1 VFTYKFDSDGLLV
14 KHKARICVR
23 GDLQKMSTEE
33 KYSATL
39 AVRTA
44 RAIFALA
51 AAFDLDTAQFD
62 AVNAF
67 LNSLLDEE
75 VYVEMPPGLFPAG
88 RRLRCWKLLRAL
100 YGLRKSP
107 RLWQQEASRVLI
119 SLGFKVVQ
127 EDICL
132 FVADGIIIIFYV
144 DDIIIFNH
152 PSLRQQAADVAR
164 RLNETWELRSMGEAQ
179 WFFGIRIVRDRQQG
193 ALWLCQDT
201 YISTMANKYHLT
213 RERRLE
219 VPPVSIANLKPYT
232 ETATDEQ
239 KHQFSA
245 KVGSAQYVTTIT
257 RPDAAKATSHLAQF
271 LSNPSS
277 EHINAINQVLIYL
290 YQTRTRAICY
300 RRLSE
305 SVPQAVQF
313 FSDASYGDNHD
324 RRSSS
329 GYICMIFGGPVDWN
343 AS

>member
-1 VFTYKFDSDGLLV
+1 
-14 KHKARICVR
+14 
-23 GDLQKMSTEE
+23 
-33 KYSATL
+33 
-39 AVRTA
+39 
-44 RAIFALA
+44 
-51 AAFDLDTAQFD
+51 
-62 AVNAF
+62 
-67 LNSLLDEE
+67 
-75 VYVEMPPGLFPAG
+75 
-88 RRLRCWKLLRAL
+88 
-100 YGLRKSP
+100 
-107 RLWQQEASRVLI
+107 
-119 SLGFKVVQ
+119 
-127 EDICL
+127 
-132 FVADGIIIIFYV
+132 
-144 DDIIIFNH
+144 
-152 PSLRQQAADVAR
+152 
-164 RLNETWELRSMGEAQ
+164 MGEAQ

-277 EHINAINQVLIYL
+277 EHINAINQMTIYL
-290 YQTRTRAICY
+290 YDIRMRAICY
-300 RRLSE
+300 LRLSSAPAE
-305 SVPQAVQF
+305 LIPQAVQF

-329 GYICMIFGGPVDWN
+329 GYICMIFGGPVDWRATKQKTVTTSTTEAELLAISEAGKSLCMWTRLFDTIMFSSGHPVVLQCDN
-343 AS
+343 QQTISLLTKESSQLRTKLRHIDIHRHWLRQEVQSGRIPVQWAKTSDMVADGLTKLLPRQKHVEFVRLLGMEDIGSLLEGLVDG